1 MFGLHSK
8 LATEA
13 FLRLPENIEKPKDQ
27 SEYVRKLEDRLR
39 HAYSC
44 AKKSVNEVI
53 RKQKVMY
60 DVKVKA
66 SAL

>member
-27 SEYVRKLEDRLR
+27 SEYVRKLEDRWDMHIHVR
-39 HAYSC
+39 
-44 AKKSVNEVI
+44 KSQLM
-53 RKQKVMY
+53 R
-60 DVKVKA
+60 
-66 SAL
+66 